1 VGKVVVM
8 SEGRGLELPGVA
20 DKSVTVLADEILA
33 VGGTVKR
40 LETMLGGG
48 ELELEVSVTFGD

>member
-1 VGKVVVM
+1 M